1 MFGLILR
8 LLWLVAWLVALPLR
22 LARRVAA
29 RTRRGT
35 WLLVQ
40 IDGPIVEGP
49 VARRWWPPQRKPA
62 TSLHTLR
69 RFADAAVRDPR
80 VTGLVLILAPLHGGF
95 AMATSLR
102 ELIARVRAAGK
113 QVVVHLPMGGGTRE
127 AYVAVAADRV
137 FLGPRAVWQA
147 VGLLSSAR
155 YVRGALDRAG
165 VVPEVHARGRYK
177 TAAERIE
184 RTSMSEPQR
193 EQVETVLD
201 GIHRELVR
209 AVAAGRHVD
218 VLRARALIDDAPYTG
233 DEAFVAGLC
242 DGVAYEDELATRLGE
257 GGARARLRPAAPW
270 WNARRALSPRALR
283 SPSVI
288 GVIRVHGAIAS
299 EGGMPLRGVAV
310 DERVIA
316 AIRLA
321 RANPVVR
328 GVVLHVNSPGGGA
341 LASDRIYHEL
351 VQLAADKPLVA
362 CMGDVAAS
370 GGYYVAVAAPTIVAQ
385 PTTITGSIGVVGAR
399 VLIDPLLARIG
410 VATEVLQRGAHARL
424 LDPLLPLGDEE
435 KAAVDRQIDRL
446 YRAFVDIVAEGRKKP
461 TNEIEALAQGRVWTG
476 ADAHARGLVDQ
487 LGGFE
492 DAVDLV
498 RARIGRGATRLRV
511 VEIRHPRKPMPILP
525 PPERKAA
532 RAAAAAL
539 ESLAPLLGLDPALL
553 VLGREPVLA
562 WCDVTVRS

>member
-1 MFGLILR
+1 MVGLVLR
-8 LLWLVAWLVALPLR
+8 LLWLVAWLLALPVR
-22 LARRVAA
+22 LARRFAA
-29 RTRRGT
+29 RTRPAT
-35 WLLVQ
+35 WLVVQ
-40 IDGPIVEGP
+40 LDGPIAEEP
-49 VARRWWPPQRKPA
+49 VPRRWWPPQRKPA
-62 TSLHTLR
+62 TSLHALR
-69 RFADAAVRDPR
+69 LLVDAAAREGRVR
-80 VTGLVLILAPLHGGF
+80 GFVLILAPLHGGF
-95 AMATSLR
+95 ATATSLR
-102 ELIARVRAAGK
+102 GLIARARAAGK

-127 AYVAVAADRV
+127 AYVAVGADRV

-177 TAAERIE
+177 TAAERLE

-201 GIHRELVR
+201 GIHREVVR
-209 AVAAGRHVD
+209 AVAAGRRVD
-218 VLRARALIDDAPYTG
+218 VLRARTMIDDAPYTG

-242 DGVAYEDELATRLGE
+242 DGVVYEDELSTRLGD
-257 GGARARLRPAAPW
+257 GGARARLRPAGPW
-270 WNARRALSPRALR
+270 WMARRALVPRALQ
-283 SPSVI
+283 SPGVI
-288 GVIRVHGAIAS
+288 GVVRVHGAIAGD
-299 EGGMPLRGVAV
+299 GGMPLRSVAV
-310 DERVIA
+310 DERVIG
-316 AIRLA
+316 AIRVA
-321 RANPVVR
+321 RASPLVR
-328 GVVLHVNSPGGGA
+328 GVVLHVSSPGGSA

-399 VLIDPLLARIG
+399 VLLEPLLSRIG

-446 YRAFVDIVAEGRKKP
+446 YKAFVGIVAEGRRKP
-461 TNEIEALAQGRVWTG
+461 AAEIEALAQGRVWTG

-492 DAVDLV
+492 DALELV
-498 RARIGRGATRLRV
+498 RARIGRGAARLRV
-511 VEIRHPRKPMPILP
+511 VVIRPPRKPMPILP
-525 PPERKAA
+525 PPEQKAA
-532 RAAAAAL
+532 RATATAL
-539 ESLAPLLGLDPALL
+539 ESLGALLGIDPTPL
-553 VLGREPVLA
+553 VLGGEPVLA
-562 WCDVTVRS
+562 WCDVRFRS

>member
-1 MFGLILR
+1 LLGLVLR
-8 LLWLVAWLVALPLR
+8 LFWLLGWLLALPVR
-22 LARRVAA
+22 LVRRFAA
-29 RTRRGT
+29 RTRAGT

-40 IDGPIVEGP
+40 IDGPIAEGP
-49 VARRWWPPQRKPA
+49 VARRWWPPRPKPV
-62 TSLHTLR
+62 TSLHALR
-69 RFADAAVRDPR
+69 LLVDAAARDRR
-80 VTGLVLILAPLHGGF
+80 VKGLVIILSPLHGGF
-95 AMATSLR
+95 ATATSLR
-102 ELIARVRAAGK
+102 ELITRVRATGR

-137 FLGPRAVWQA
+137 FIGPRAAWQA

-193 EQVETVLD
+193 EQVETLLD
-201 GIHRELVR
+201 GIHREVVR

-218 VLRARALIDDAPYTG
+218 VLRARAMIDDAPYTG

-257 GGARARLRPAAPW
+257 GGARARFRAAAPW
-270 WNARRALSPRALR
+270 WKARRALAPRALR

-288 GVIRVHGAIAS
+288 GVIRIHGAIAS
-299 EGGMPLRGVAV
+299 EGGLPLRGVAV
-310 DERVIA
+310 DEHVIA

-321 RANPVVR
+321 RASPVVR
-328 GVVLHVNSPGGGA
+328 GVVLHVNSPGGSA
-341 LASDRIYHEL
+341 LASDRIHHEL
-351 VQLAADKPLVA
+351 FQLAADKPLVA

-399 VLIDPLLARIG
+399 VLLEPLLSRIG

-435 KAAVDRQIDRL
+435 KAAVDRQIDRI
-446 YRAFVDIVAEGRKKP
+446 YRSFVDIVAEGRKRP
-461 TNEIEALAQGRVWTG
+461 APEIEALAQGRVWTG
-476 ADAHARGLVDQ
+476 ADAHARGLVDH

-492 DAVDLV
+492 DAVEVL
-498 RARIGRGATRLRV
+498 RTRIGRGAARLRV
-511 VEIRHPRKPMPILP
+511 VDIRAPRRPMPILP
-525 PPERKAA
+525 PPEHKAA
-532 RAAAAAL
+532 HAAAAMLNSIGAL
-539 ESLAPLLGLDPALL
+539 VGVDPAMLAL
-553 VLGREPVLA
+553 RGEPVLA
-562 WCDVTVRS
+562 WCDVSLRS

>member
-1 MFGLILR
+1 MVGLVLR
-8 LLWLVAWLVALPLR
+8 FLWLLAWLLALPVR
-22 LARRVAA
+22 VARRIAA
-29 RTRRGT
+29 RTRPGT
-35 WLLVQ
+35 WLVVQ
-40 IDGPIVEGP
+40 IDGRIAEGP
-49 VARRWWPPQRKPA
+49 VARRWWPPRPKRV

-69 RFADAAVRDPR
+69 LLVDAAARDRR
-80 VTGLVLILAPLHGGF
+80 VKGLVLIMAPLHGGF
-95 AMATSLR
+95 ATATSLR
-102 ELIARVRAAGK
+102 ELITRVRTAGQ

-137 FLGPRAVWQA
+137 FLAPRAVWQA

-184 RTSMSEPQR
+184 RTSMSEAQR
-193 EQVETVLD
+193 EQVETLLD
-201 GIHRELVR
+201 GIHREVVR
-209 AVAAGRHVD
+209 AVATGRHVD
-218 VLRARALIDDAPYTG
+218 VLRARAMIDDAPYTG

-257 GGARARLRPAAPW
+257 GGGRARLRAAAPW

-283 SPSVI
+283 LPGVI

-299 EGGMPLRGVAV
+299 EGGLPLRGVAL

-321 RANPVVR
+321 RVSPLVR
-328 GVVLHVNSPGGGA
+328 GVVLHVNSPGGSA
-341 LASDRIYHEL
+341 LASDRIHHEL

-385 PTTITGSIGVVGAR
+385 PTTVTGSIGVVGAR
-399 VLIDPLLARIG
+399 LLLEPLLSRIG

-424 LDPLLPLGDEE
+424 LDPLLPLGAEE
-435 KAAVDRQIDRL
+435 KAAVDRQIDRI
-446 YRAFVDIVAEGRKKP
+446 YKSFVDIVAEGRKKP
-461 TNEIEALAQGRVWTG
+461 AAEIEALAQGRVWTG
-476 ADAHARGLVDQ
+476 ADAHARGLVDH

-492 DAVDLV
+492 DAVELL
-498 RARIGRGATRLRV
+498 RKRIGRAAARLRV
-511 VEIRHPRKPMPILP
+511 VDIRPPRRPMPILP
-525 PPERKAA
+525 PPEHKAA

-539 ESLAPLLGLDPALL
+539 DSIGALVGIDPAML
-553 VLGREPVLA
+553 VLRGEPVLA
-562 WCDVTVRS
+562 WCDVSLRS

>member
-1 MFGLILR
+1 MVGLILR
-8 LLWLVAWLVALPLR
+8 LLWLLAWLLALPVR
-22 LARRVAA
+22 LARRFAA
-29 RTRRGT
+29 RTKPGT
-35 WLLVQ
+35 WLVVQ
-40 IDGPIVEGP
+40 IDGPITEGP
-49 VARRWWPPQRKPA
+49 ITRRWWPPHRKPA
-62 TSLHTLR
+62 TSLHALR
-69 RFADAAVRDPR
+69 LLVDAAARDRR

-95 AMATSLR
+95 ATATSLR
-102 ELIARVRAAGK
+102 EVIARARAAGK

-165 VVPEVHARGRYK
+165 VVPEVHARGRFK
-177 TAAERIE
+177 TAAERFE
-184 RTSMSEPQR
+184 RSSMSEPQR

-201 GIHRELVR
+201 GIHREIVR

-218 VLRARALIDDAPYTG
+218 VLRARAMIDDAPYTG

-242 DGVAYEDELATRLGE
+242 DGVAYEDELSTRLGE
-257 GGARARLRPAAPW
+257 GGARARLRAAAPW
-270 WNARRALSPRALR
+270 WRVRRALVPRMLQ

-288 GVIRVHGAIAS
+288 GVIRVHGAIVG
-299 EGGMPLRGVAV
+299 EGGMAFRGVSV

-321 RANPVVR
+321 RANPLVR
-328 GVVLHVNSPGGGA
+328 GVVLHVSSPGGSA

-399 VLIDPLLARIG
+399 VLLDPLLSRIG

-446 YRAFVDIVAEGRKKP
+446 YKAFVDIVADGRRKP
-461 TNEIEALAQGRVWTG
+461 ACEIEALAQGRVWTG

-492 DAVDLV
+492 DAVELA
-498 RARIGRGATRLRV
+498 RARIGRGAGRLRV
-511 VEIRHPRKPMPILP
+511 VEIRPPRRPVPILP
-525 PPERKAA
+525 PPEQKAA

-539 ESLAPLLGLDPALL
+539 ESLGSLLGIDPAPLALGA
-553 VLGREPVLA
+553 EPVLA
-562 WCDVTVRS
+562 WCDVTFRS

>member
-1 MFGLILR
+1 LFGLVLR
-8 LLWLVAWLVALPLR
+8 LLWLVAWLLVLPLR

-35 WLLVQ
+35 WLVVQ
-40 IDGPIVEGP
+40 IDGPVVEGP
-49 VARRWWPPQRKPA
+49 VARRWWPPQPKPV
-62 TSLHTLR
+62 TSLHALR
-69 RFADAAVRDPR
+69 LLVDAAARDGR
-80 VTGLVLILAPLHGGF
+80 VKGLVLIVAPLHGGF
-95 AMATSLR
+95 ATATSLR
-102 ELIARVRAAGK
+102 ELIIRARTSGM

-137 FLGPRAVWQA
+137 FLGPRAVWHA

-165 VVPEVHARGRYK
+165 IVPEVHARGRFK

-201 GIHRELVR
+201 GIHREVVR
-209 AVAAGRHVD
+209 AVATGRRVD
-218 VLRARALIDDAPYTG
+218 VLRARAMIDDAPYTG
-233 DEAFVAGLC
+233 DEAIVAGLC

-257 GGARARLRPAAPW
+257 GGSRARLRAAAPW
-270 WNARRALSPRALR
+270 WKARLALAPRALR
-283 SPSVI
+283 SPYVI

-316 AIRLA
+316 AVRLA
-321 RANPVVR
+321 RASPLVR
-328 GVVLHVNSPGGGA
+328 GVVLHVSSPGGSA

-351 VQLAADKPLVA
+351 AQLAADKPLVA

-399 VLIDPLLARIG
+399 VLLDPLLARIG

-435 KAAVDRQIDRL
+435 HAAVDRQIDRL
-446 YRAFVDIVAEGRKKP
+446 YRAFVDIVAEGRKKSAA
-461 TNEIEALAQGRVWTG
+461 EIEALAQGRVWTG

-492 DAVDLV
+492 DAVELV
-498 RARIGRGATRLRV
+498 RARIGRGAARLRV
-511 VEIRHPRKPMPILP
+511 VDIRPPRKAMPILA
-525 PPERKAA
+525 PPEQKAA
-532 RAAAAAL
+532 RATAAAL
-539 ESLAPLLGLDPALL
+539 ESLASLLGLDPSLL
-553 VLGREPVLA
+553 VLSGEPVLA
-562 WCDVTVRS
+562 WCDVRLRS

>member
-1 MFGLILR
+1 MIGLVLR
-8 LLWLVAWLVALPLR
+8 LLWLVAWLLALPVR
-22 LARRVAA
+22 LARRIAS

-35 WLLVQ
+35 WLVVQ

-49 VARRWWPPQRKPA
+49 IARRWWPPQRKRA
-62 TSLHTLR
+62 TSLHALR
-69 RFADAAVRDPR
+69 LFVDAAGRDPNL
-80 VTGLVLILAPLHGGF
+80 TGLVLVLGPLHGGF
-95 AMATSLR
+95 ATATSLR
-102 ELIARVRAAGK
+102 ELIARARVAGK

-127 AYVAVAADRV
+127 AYVGAAADRV

-165 VVPEVHARGRYK
+165 IVPEVHARGRYK
-177 TAAERIE
+177 TAAERLE
-184 RTSMSEPQR
+184 RTSMSEAQR

-201 GIHRELVR
+201 GIHREVVR
-209 AVAAGRHVD
+209 AVAAGRRVD
-218 VLRARALIDDAPYTG
+218 VLRARAMIDDAPYTG

-257 GGARARLRPAAPW
+257 GGARARLRAAAPW
-270 WNARRALSPRALR
+270 WKARRTLSPRALR
-283 SPSVI
+283 SSSVI

-299 EGGMPLRGVAV
+299 DGGVPFRGVAI

-321 RANPVVR
+321 RASPLVR
-328 GVVLHVNSPGGGA
+328 GVVLHVSSPGGSA
-341 LASDRIYHEL
+341 LASDRIHHEL

-399 VLIDPLLARIG
+399 VLIDPLLTRIG

-424 LDPLLPLGDEE
+424 LDPLLPLSDEE

-446 YRAFVDIVAEGRKKP
+446 YRDFVNIVAEGRKRAAS
-461 TNEIEALAQGRVWTG
+461 EIELLAQGRVWTG
-476 ADAHARGLVDQ
+476 ADAHARGLVDK

-492 DAVDLV
+492 DAVDLL

-511 VEIRHPRKPMPILP
+511 VDIRPPNKPMPLLP
-525 PPERKAA
+525 PPEHKSA
-532 RAAAAAL
+532 RATAAVL
-539 ESLAPLLGLDPALL
+539 ESLASLLGVDPTPLALR
-553 VLGREPVLA
+553 GEPVLV
-562 WCDVTVRS
+562 WCDVSLRS